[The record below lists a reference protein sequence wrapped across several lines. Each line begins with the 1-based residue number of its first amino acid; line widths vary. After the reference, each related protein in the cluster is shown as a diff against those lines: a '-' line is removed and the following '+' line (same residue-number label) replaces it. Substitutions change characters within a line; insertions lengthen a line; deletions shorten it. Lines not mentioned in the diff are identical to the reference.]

1 MTASSQPRT
10 ILLADDDEASLV
22 VLGRYLRDEGYQ
34 VTVARN
40 GREALE
46 VLSRSTPAG
55 IVLDVHMPEM
65 SGLDIA
71 GRVRRVTRLR
81 GVPLVLVTGLWDG
94 QLDTLAQWEGVGTV
108 LEKPVS
114 RALLIE
120 ALQMQA
126 EEARLP
132 GGLPGGGD
140 GPGRGGGDGPGR

>member
-1 MTASSQPRT
+1 MADTNQQRT

-34 VTVARN
+34 VTIARD

-46 VLSRSTPAG
+46 ALSRSTPTG

-94 QLDTLAQWEGVGTV
+94 DMETLAQWEGVGTV

-114 RALLIE
+114 RAMLIE
-120 ALQMQA
+120 ALEGHLRGSGGSA
-126 EEARLP
+126 EASP
-132 GGLPGGGD
+132 GPPRAGW
-140 GPGRGGGDGPGR
+140 

>member
-1 MTASSQPRT
+1 MADTDQQRT

-34 VTVARN
+34 VTVARD

-46 VLSRSTPAG
+46 ALSRSTPTG

-81 GVPLVLVTGLWDG
+81 GVPVVLVTGLWDG
-94 QLDTLAQWEGVGTV
+94 DMQTLAQWEGVGTV

-114 RALLIE
+114 RAMLIE
-120 ALQMQA
+120 ALEGHP
-126 EEARLP
+126 EEDAP
-132 GGLPGGGD
+132 QE
-140 GPGRGGGDGPGR
+140 GRGGTGR